1 MEVRELATQLEQP
14 AITTLD
20 AEALPQLLEAAE
32 VIREMDTCL
41 TGWIR
46 VLRFENQF
54 AVQGQ
59 TPDGEVLVR
68 RLDSREAAEHF
79 VEQRLR
85 DYERMWD
92 GYGCTI
98 DYHT

>member
-1 MEVRELATQLEQP
+1 MGQFEEQ
-14 AITTLD
+14 AIVTLD

-32 VIREMDTCL
+32 VVREVDTCL

-46 VLRFENQF
+46 ILRIENQF
-54 AVQGQ
+54 AVQEQ
-59 TPDGEVLVR
+59 TPEGEVLVR
-68 RLDSREAAEHF
+68 RLDSRGTAEHF

-92 GYGCTI
+92 GCGCTI
-98 DYHT
+98 DYRT